1 MLIFHSGHSEFL
13 LEYANGY
20 RILTDPFDAHVGYP
34 MQAVRCDAVT
44 VSHAHGDHNATEK
57 AQGFTTL
64 IDQSGTVHPAPGV
77 TVTCVDSYH
86 DEQQG
91 ALRGNNRIYIIEA
104 EGLRIAHLGDLGA
117 WDEALAARLSDL
129 DILFVPVGGYYT
141 MDAQSAATLC
151 RHIAPRIVIPMHYKT
166 QANADWPIAPVTDF
180 LRILEVQDTPCMPLL
195 RVTAKD
201 LSQQPRV
208 AVLLDGGTPRA

>member
-1 MLIFHSGHSEFL
+1 MLIFHAGHSEFL

-34 MQAVRCDAVT
+34 MRDVRCDAVT
-44 VSHAHGDHNATEK
+44 VSHAHGDHNAIEK

-64 IDQSGTVHPAPGV
+64 IDHSGTVHPAMGV
-77 TVTCVDSYH
+77 TVTSIDSWH
-86 DEQQG
+86 DDQQG
-91 ALRGNNRIYIIEA
+91 ALRGGNRIYIIES
-104 EGLRIAHLGDLGA
+104 EGLRIAHLGDLGT
-117 WDEALAARLSDL
+117 WDEVLAAQLSNL

-141 MDAQSAATLC
+141 IDAQSAAALC
-151 RHIAPRIVIPMHYKT
+151 RHIAPRMIIPMHYKT

-180 LRILEVQDTPCMPLL
+180 LAALGALDAPCMPLL

-201 LSQQPRV
+201 ISQQPRV
-208 AVLLDGGTPRA
+208 LVLLDGCTPQA